1 MNIAIIDYPDALQS
15 AVFGLREI
23 FLLANQLCVEHQLL
37 QKFNIDIVG
46 LEQMA
51 EPLSNDKI
59 YTAVILPP
67 SLVRGFYL
75 SPAESLKKWLVDK
88 HGCGSILC
96 SVCAGSFIIAS
107 TGLLDEREATTH
119 WGLVAAFNARY
130 PDVKLNTNKIIVNDG
145 DIISAGGMMSWLD
158 LSLELV
164 AQFTNPNITRQ
175 LGKMLVVDTGQ
186 REQRYYQQFSP
197 KLTHGDATILRVQR
211 KLQTDYMLE
220 NKVTELAQLCN
231 LTERTFLRHFVNATG
246 IKPREYIQRLRIQ
259 KVCDLLETTKDTFE
273 MIANSV
279 GYEDV
284 GACRKIFVRIMGL
297 TPREF
302 GKRFVNDRS

>member
-23 FLLANQLCVEHQLL
+23 FALASQLCVEQQLSL
-37 QKFNIDIVG
+37 KFDVDIIT
-46 LEQMA
+46 LDQMT
-51 EPLSNDKI
+51 EPLLSNKR

-67 SLVRGFYL
+67 SLENAFYL
-75 SPAESLKKWLVDK
+75 APAETLKKWLVAK
-88 HGCGSILC
+88 HGDGSILC
-96 SVCAGSFIIAS
+96 SACAGSFIIAS

-119 WGLVAAFNARY
+119 WGLVTAFNEHY
-130 PDVKLNTNKIIVNDG
+130 PDVHLNTNKIIVNDG

-164 AQFTNPNITRQ
+164 AQFASPAIMRQ
-175 LGKMLVVDTGQ
+175 LGKILVVDTGQ

-197 KLTHGDATILRVQR
+197 ILTHGDATILSIQR
-211 KLQTDYMLE
+211 KLQTDYTQAI
-220 NKVTELAQLCN
+220 KITEFAGLCN
-231 LTERTFLRHFVNATG
+231 LTERTFFRHFVKATG

-259 KVCDLLETTKDTFE
+259 KVCDLLENTKDTFE

-279 GYEDV
+279 GYEDI

-302 GKRFVNDRS
+302 RKRFVSDRL